1 MSTHMFSVEF
11 ATEFWVEKACI
22 IQNLYFW
29 IEKNIKNK
37 KHFYELDWVIRCW
50 TYNSASAF
58 SELLPYISSRSISRH
73 LNELADEW
81 IIFINNFN
89 KIKYDK
95 TLWYS
100 INYDHKAISELLQVK
115 KPILGAIC
123 QNGESIGENGEPI
136 PDSNTDTSNSAI
148 ATFDVEKFQI
158 KEETP
163 KKKSRS
169 KRSSFIR
176 EGSDTIWASYIPP
189 TKLMLEERLWQ
200 KRWVDKFY
208 QILILDNM
216 KDTKIFKLDNP
227 DDPLS
232 FTKLIS
238 LYEWMIEF
246 FKEKYDWK
254 IYKDSEWRTV
264 GSDIIFN
271 VLDTFIAHY
280 MENKKWEDILN
291 LEARLR
297 TWIINSLKYC

>member
-1 MSTHMFSVEF
+1 MSKLRIVNRYWSIPNSILNNEELSLKAKWLFWYIQSKPDDWDFSAERIAKGSKDWLDSVTAWLKELEINWF
-11 ATEFWVEKACI
+11 LER
-22 IQNLYFW
+22 
-29 IEKNIKNK
+29 IKYK
-37 KHFYELDWVIRCW
+37 
-50 TYNSASAF
+50 
-58 SELLPYISSRSISRH
+58 
-73 LNELADEW
+73 NELWHWEIDYVLHESSINENW
-81 IIFINNFN
+81 KPSIGNSNVGNTINNS
-89 KIKYDK
+89 KKE
-95 TLWYS
+95 YS
-100 INYDHKAISELLQVK
+100 N
-115 KPILGAIC
+115 
-123 QNGESIGENGEPI
+123 
-136 PDSNTDTSNSAI
+136 TSNSAI

-163 KKKSRS
+163 KKKSRA

-297 TWIINSLKYC
+297 TWIINSLKYS